1 VAEVAVAADI
11 VSCWGRADA
20 FWHAQVMH
28 RSPEHRWRHGQF
40 GHVTFLGATRSLS
53 SFCAAANVPI
63 DVYMIINA
71 L

>member
-1 VAEVAVAADI
+1 
-11 VSCWGRADA
+11 
-20 FWHAQVMH
+20 MH